1 MSKVILVAGMSQNV
15 PVLKG
20 YDYIGIDHGAISCI
34 KQHIP
39 MVCAV
44 GDFDSVNDEEKAMIE
59 KATDIMPLPA
69 HKNETDTE
77 VAIFYAMEHQYEE
90 IILYGGLGGRIDHEL
105 ANLYLLIHREYPII
119 LMNEQNRIQLLK
131 EGHYKVKKDAYQYL
145 SFLALCDSCIS
156 EENVAYPLSK
166 QEISTKDIY
175 TVSNEIIHEEADIT
189 IHKGKVLMIQTRDA

>member
-1 MSKVILVAGMSQNV
+1 MSKVILVAGMSKNV
-15 PVLKG
+15 PVIEG
-20 YDYIGIDHGAISCI
+20 YDYVGIDHGAISCI
-34 KQHIP
+34 QQQIP

-44 GDFDSVNDEEKAMIE
+44 GDFDSVSMEEKAMIE
-59 KATDIMPLPA
+59 KATKILPLPA

-77 VAIFYAMEHQYEE
+77 VAIFHALKHHYEE

-105 ANLYLLIHREYPII
+105 ANLYLLMHREYPII

-156 EENVAYPLSK
+156 EEAVAYPLNK
-166 QEISTKDIY
+166 QEISPKDIY
-175 TVSNEIIHEEADIT
+175 TVSNEIIEEEASIT

>member
-1 MSKVILVAGMSQNV
+1 MHYTYKTKGTCSTQIDLDLEGN
-15 PVLKG
+15 VLKHVTFTNG
-20 YDYIGIDHGAISCI
+20 CNGNLKAISSL
-34 KQHIP
+34 
-39 MVCAV
+39 VEGLTV
-44 GDFDSVNDEEKAMIE
+44 EEVEEKE
-59 KATDIMPLPA
+59 SE
-69 HKNETDTE
+69 NETDTE